1 MGPSLDNAAAPA
13 ASTQTPTR
21 PATTERSLASADG
34 RAARSSDSP
43 REKFARS
50 NSSHRFVVGA
60 GAAAAAEDSPGQTTD
75 FFGAGD
81 EDEEDEDDLLDLVL
95 VQGLAEP
102 GHLIPRA
109 SFFSDGRPPEG
120 PAAALKP
127 TAAHPLD
134 QAKDMITVLLAMI
147 QQRGGIARAPME
159 MLHVLV
165 NKGLLNFDDLDDY
178 QSSFQFRTEH
188 GRLFLGGSNIAFTND
203 VLCPKCGTVYKTEQ
217 VWELPTC
224 VDESGCHVPTC
235 THIALPNGQ
244 DAVAKASC
252 GKPLFYSGSVVA
264 MQLRHVRRWLKAPER
279 VENVGGLWFVL
290 RPECSTGTLDFA
302 TFLRLWALRFTCDEL
317 IALLRTHWVQARAQA
332 AADHTLREIWD
343 GQAWSDIIDP
353 AAAKHPGA
361 DEIVLGLIMSFD
373 FLSPF
378 FHAPRSSSE
387 VKAKKIGAAHLAM
400 ANIPISKRFDTAN
413 VCCTFVME
421 NEPTLTINGFTAHV
435 IEHLVEIGRDGVKVQ
450 TRDNRTLTF
459 FPRLLMLTAD
469 SPAKSKMAGISH
481 HSALEGCP
489 KCQLSASKAAGEGV
503 SWRGQCSV
511 AESAALRRT
520 LAQTVEDVRFV
531 QHARSQTDATLRVR
545 ARCGVR
551 FTPFV
556 GRELN
561 EVHRFDLINH
571 TAIDVMHA
579 GGLGVGKTLLNK
591 LMEPFTTEAQRKPFI
606 DAIELINLTI
616 PKGAS
621 HLKVAKSLLFHLG
634 SAKAATLITFIVTHS
649 EAVLFGLIPED
660 QYAVWRK
667 FVRCCRVFFAL
678 ELTQALIDEVE
689 TLYEQFVHE
698 LEVLFPA
705 MVIPFNMHLLTHMPA
720 NMRTFGPSFGSWCF
734 GFERLMGAIRDF
746 PFSSSRQGLIPTTT
760 HNLALQQNIAFALS
774 RLREQNRPMPSG
786 IGFADL
792 ERCLDKLS
800 SSFEPSP
807 VIYRLNRPLLCCN
820 ELAAYQPSESLR
832 ARVADPS
839 AADRGVRL
847 LTMRVGDLLESD
859 LPQRW
864 PVCLSQLLESL
875 SQQST
880 TLASLLSPARQL
892 NITVSREASLMDVA
906 FREQDKIAGWFHAV
920 EGAVPPRFQLF
931 GTIQLFLS
939 IELDGLETLLA
950 GLPEGDDREATRRL
964 FPLTLA
970 YVFWHENV
978 PASPT
983 VSADG
988 AESLSVV
995 DLPPIVKPASS
1006 AAQSNNLIPISRIAE
1021 RVTFGQQLKFRGGC
1035 PVVSLPFSVY

>member
-1 MGPSLDNAAAPA
+1 
-13 ASTQTPTR
+13 
-21 PATTERSLASADG
+21 
-34 RAARSSDSP
+34 
-43 REKFARS
+43 
-50 NSSHRFVVGA
+50 
-60 GAAAAAEDSPGQTTD
+60 
-75 FFGAGD
+75 
-81 EDEEDEDDLLDLVL
+81 
-95 VQGLAEP
+95 
-102 GHLIPRA
+102 
-109 SFFSDGRPPEG
+109 
-120 PAAALKP
+120 
-127 TAAHPLD
+127 
-134 QAKDMITVLLAMI
+134 MI

-469 SPAKSKMAGISH
+469 SPAKRCVSSSGCFMSECLSLVWSVVCCFVSPSLTFLRRPHENSKMAGISH

-520 LAQTVEDVRFV
+520 LVCLIVCA
-531 QHARSQTDATLRVR
+531 ARSVRVR
-545 ARCGVR
+545 
-551 FTPFV
+551 
-556 GRELN
+556 
-561 EVHRFDLINH
+561 
-571 TAIDVMHA
+571 
-579 GGLGVGKTLLNK
+579 
-591 LMEPFTTEAQRKPFI
+591 
-606 DAIELINLTI
+606 
-616 PKGAS
+616 
-621 HLKVAKSLLFHLG
+621 
-634 SAKAATLITFIVTHS
+634 
-649 EAVLFGLIPED
+649 
-660 QYAVWRK
+660 
-667 FVRCCRVFFAL
+667 
-678 ELTQALIDEVE
+678 
-689 TLYEQFVHE
+689 
-698 LEVLFPA
+698 
-705 MVIPFNMHLLTHMPA
+705 
-720 NMRTFGPSFGSWCF
+720 
-734 GFERLMGAIRDF
+734 
-746 PFSSSRQGLIPTTT
+746 
-760 HNLALQQNIAFALS
+760 
-774 RLREQNRPMPSG
+774 
-786 IGFADL
+786 
-792 ERCLDKLS
+792 
-800 SSFEPSP
+800 
-807 VIYRLNRPLLCCN
+807 
-820 ELAAYQPSESLR
+820 
-832 ARVADPS
+832 
-839 AADRGVRL
+839 
-847 LTMRVGDLLESD
+847 
-859 LPQRW
+859 
-864 PVCLSQLLESL
+864 
-875 SQQST
+875 
-880 TLASLLSPARQL
+880 
-892 NITVSREASLMDVA
+892 
-906 FREQDKIAGWFHAV
+906 
-920 EGAVPPRFQLF
+920 
-931 GTIQLFLS
+931 
-939 IELDGLETLLA
+939 
-950 GLPEGDDREATRRL
+950 
-964 FPLTLA
+964 
-970 YVFWHENV
+970 
-978 PASPT
+978 
-983 VSADG
+983 
-988 AESLSVV
+988 
-995 DLPPIVKPASS
+995 
-1006 AAQSNNLIPISRIAE
+1006 
-1021 RVTFGQQLKFRGGC
+1021 
-1035 PVVSLPFSVY
+1035 